1 MLVEWKEDYATGID
15 EIDGHHRHLL
25 DLLNKSYFLI
35 LKDGTQDELRQLL
48 AELIDYA
55 GYHFAA
61 EEELMRSKGYDKID
75 SHLREHFSFTHK
87 VLSFEKEAREGRK
100 YLPVDVFDFVRKW
113 LLDHILTIDAEM
125 GRVIGPNNA

>member
-1 MLVEWKEDYATGID
+1 MLVEWKETYATGID
-15 EIDGHHRHLL
+15 QIDGHHKHLI

-55 GYHFAA
+55 KYHFDA
-61 EEELMRSKGYDKID
+61 EEELMRAHDYADID
-75 SHLREHFSFTHK
+75 GHLRQHFSFTNK
-87 VLSFEKEAREGRK
+87 VLSFEKEAREGQK

-125 GRVIGPNNA
+125 GKTIRPVSA